1 MHSVLHTTPH
11 TSPPAASPGGG
22 VAFADT
28 PVPGGSGATPS
39 GLTAAVEE
47 TENENSSD
55 EDMFRW
61 TGEDDGLDVGAPLS
75 SSNKSNPFV
84 CLYTSSFHVS
94 VFPSLLPL
102 PALSSRTVFNPSS
115 LGRRRP
121 PWSGCVL
128 FH

>member
-1 MHSVLHTTPH
+1 MRSVLHTTPH
-11 TSPPAASPGGG
+11 TSPPAASLGGG
-22 VAFADT
+22 VASADT

-47 TENENSSD
+47 TENSSD

-61 TGEDDGLDVGAPLS
+61 TGEDDGLDVGAPLN

-84 CLYTSSFHVS
+84 SLYPSSFHVS
-94 VFPSLLPL
+94 AFPSLLTL
-102 PALSSRTVFNPSS
+102 PALSSRTIFNPSS
-115 LGRRRP
+115 LGRWCP
-121 PWSGCVL
+121 TWSGCVL